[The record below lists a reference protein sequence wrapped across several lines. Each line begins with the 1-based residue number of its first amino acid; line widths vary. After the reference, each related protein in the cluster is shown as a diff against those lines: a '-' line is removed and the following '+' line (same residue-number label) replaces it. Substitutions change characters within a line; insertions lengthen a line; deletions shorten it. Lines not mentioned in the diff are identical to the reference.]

1 MDPALAAAR
10 AQAGLHGKT
19 GAPSGVPVFDRQNTP
34 IRPLTAG
41 WMTWEEPPEGFA
53 RGAGVADEIDLR
65 NAALAHPSRIA
76 QRKERVIGRLYV
88 TKIVTIFW
96 NPRS

>member
-19 GAPSGVPVFDRQNTP
+19 GAPSDVPVFDRQNTP
-34 IRPLTAG
+34 IQPLPAS

-53 RGAGVADEIDLR
+53 RGAGVDDGIDHAMPRWRILAVLR
-65 NAALAHPSRIA
+65 SVKNALLGDSMSR
-76 QRKERVIGRLYV
+76 R
-88 TKIVTIFW
+88 
-96 NPRS
+96 P